1 MVKNVRWL
9 YNKLGTTDFS
19 AAGGGSVTD
28 ALSSIQSNLSGKA
41 ESSHTHGVG
50 DLPVTSSLSTN
61 STSYV
66 PTSSAVYSLKSTMDI
81 LSNEIQSMQD
91 QMNPNNR
98 YESKSLGTWSSTS
111 DVDTFLSRFNHDNLY
126 KDGDTE
132 LAVGN
137 YVSIRDGADNLVWI
151 IAGFDMEHNQIAAD
165 GTVYDNG
172 YGICLVPHLVGCY
185 TAKWN
190 KSNNLTGGYISSYVH
205 SYLNSTCSSR
215 LKNVI
220 GGHFVTRDVLLSNNI
235 DSSNHSNGYQW
246 TTADLTL
253 PSIGQVTGTFASHN
267 NQYDDGEANYK
278 LPLFDHAPFSYTGR
292 TYTTRC
298 IYGYGTNGYSC
309 WSINGDVGNIRDATV
324 TTSCYIRPLIY
335 IR

>member
-1 MVKNVRWL
+1 MW
-9 YNKLGTTDFS
+9 
-19 AAGGGSVTD
+19 GGGTVTG
-28 ALSSIQSNLSGKA
+28 ALSSLQTELSGKA
-41 ESSHTHGVG
+41 NSTHSHTTG
-50 DLPVTSSLSTN
+50 DLPVTNSLSTN
-61 STSYV
+61 SASYI
-66 PTSSAVYSLKSTMDI
+66 PSSSAVYSLQSIINDLNT
-81 LSNEIQSMQD
+81 EIQNMND
-91 QMNPNNR
+91 QLDPNKR
-98 YESKSLGTWSSTS
+98 YKSKSLGTWSSTS
-111 DVDTFLSRFNHDNLY
+111 DADTFLSRFNHDNLY

-132 LAVGN
+132 LAIGN
-137 YVSIRDGADNLVWI
+137 TVSIRDGADNLVWI

-220 GGHFVTRDVLLSNNI
+220 GGHFVTRNVLLSNNI